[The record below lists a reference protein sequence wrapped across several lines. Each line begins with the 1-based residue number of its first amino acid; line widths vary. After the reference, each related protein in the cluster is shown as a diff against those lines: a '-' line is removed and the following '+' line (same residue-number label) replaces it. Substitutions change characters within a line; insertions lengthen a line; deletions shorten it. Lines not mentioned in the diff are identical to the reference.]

1 MTCPLVR
8 IFIIAPLRRQTM
20 KKKTAMLL
28 LTFLVIY
35 IFTFFVPRM
44 MPGDPFSYLDYADT
58 DTSGLMSEQH
68 KAVMREYYGMN
79 KPLVTQFAETVRNNL
94 HGNFGTSIYYK
105 GPVLSLVISKLG
117 WSLYM
122 IFSTQVLSLLFGL
135 MLAKLSVNH
144 PRIDPG
150 IYGFMTVMAEVPS
163 FLIGIA
169 LLFLV
174 AAQVKWI
181 PLSGAYASFAQYR
194 NGLERISDILI
205 HSIMPVA
212 AMVLATTPMFY
223 FTARTSFLNIME
235 KKYVYAARAKGIS
248 KPRIWR
254 KYVVLN
260 GMMPV
265 VARFFLCVA
274 RCVEATLLVEN
285 VFAYPGLGK
294 LMRDAVVY
302 RDYPLI
308 QGVFLI
314 ATVIVLLSS
323 YISDVIGLFI
333 SRENSYAKA
342 N

>member
-1 MTCPLVR
+1 
-8 IFIIAPLRRQTM
+8 M
-20 KKKTAMLL
+20 KRKTVMLL

-35 IFTFFVPRM
+35 IFTFFVPRL

-122 IFSTQVLSLLFGL
+122 LFSTQVLSLLFGL

-144 PRIDPG
+144 PRIDTG

-235 KKYVYAARAKGIS
+235 KKYVYAARAKGIP

-294 LMRDAVVY
+294 LMRDAVVF

-308 QGVFLI
+308 QGVFLVS
-314 ATVIVLLSS
+314 TVIVLLSS
-323 YISDVIGLFI
+323 YISDIIGLFI
-333 SRENSYAKA
+333 GKENEYAKT

>member
-1 MTCPLVR
+1 
-8 IFIIAPLRRQTM
+8 M
-20 KKKTAMLL
+20 KRKTVMLL

-35 IFTFFVPRM
+35 IFTFFVPRL

-79 KPLVTQFAETVRNNL
+79 KPLLTQFAETVRNNL

-194 NGLERISDILI
+194 NGLERISDILV

-314 ATVIVLLSS
+314 ATAIVLLSS

>member
-1 MTCPLVR
+1 M
-8 IFIIAPLRRQTM
+8 
-20 KKKTAMLL
+20 
-28 LTFLVIY
+28 
-35 IFTFFVPRM
+35 IFT
-44 MPGDPFSYLDYADT
+44 
-58 DTSGLMSEQH
+58 
-68 KAVMREYYGMN
+68 
-79 KPLVTQFAETVRNNL
+79 
-94 HGNFGTSIYYK
+94 
-105 GPVLSLVISKLG
+105 
-117 WSLYM
+117 
-122 IFSTQVLSLLFGL
+122 TQVLSLLFGL

>member
-122 IFSTQVLSLLFGL
+122 IFTTQVLSLLFGL

>member
-1 MTCPLVR
+1 
-8 IFIIAPLRRQTM
+8 M
-20 KKKTAMLL
+20 KRKTVMLL

-35 IFTFFVPRM
+35 IFTFFVPRL

-254 KYVVLN
+254 NYVVLN

>member
-1 MTCPLVR
+1 
-8 IFIIAPLRRQTM
+8 M
-20 KKKTAMLL
+20 KRKTVMLL

-35 IFTFFVPRM
+35 IFTFFVPRL

-265 VARFFLCVA
+265 VARFSCALQDVLRRLCLLKMFLHI
-274 RCVEATLLVEN
+274 R
-285 VFAYPGLGK
+285 GLG
-294 LMRDAVVY
+294 
-302 RDYPLI
+302 
-308 QGVFLI
+308 
-314 ATVIVLLSS
+314 S
-323 YISDVIGLFI
+323 
-333 SRENSYAKA
+333 
-342 N
+342 

>member
-1 MTCPLVR
+1 
-8 IFIIAPLRRQTM
+8 M
-20 KKKTAMLL
+20 KRKTVMLL

-35 IFTFFVPRM
+35 IFTFFVPRL

-94 HGNFGTSIYYK
+94 HGNLGTSIYYK

-144 PRIDPG
+144 PRIDTG

-223 FTARTSFLNIME
+223 FTARTSF
-235 KKYVYAARAKGIS
+235 S
-248 KPRIWR
+248 K
-254 KYVVLN
+254 
-260 GMMPV
+260 
-265 VARFFLCVA
+265 
-274 RCVEATLLVEN
+274 
-285 VFAYPGLGK
+285 
-294 LMRDAVVY
+294 
-302 RDYPLI
+302 
-308 QGVFLI
+308 
-314 ATVIVLLSS
+314 
-323 YISDVIGLFI
+323 
-333 SRENSYAKA
+333 
-342 N
+342 

>member
-1 MTCPLVR
+1 
-8 IFIIAPLRRQTM
+8 M
-20 KKKTAMLL
+20 KKKTVMLL

-35 IFTFFVPRM
+35 VFTFFVPRM

-58 DTSGLMSEQH
+58 DTSGLMSDQH

-79 KPLVTQFAETVRNNL
+79 KPLIMQFAETVRNNL

-105 GPVLSLVISKLG
+105 GPVFALVMSKLG
-117 WSLYM
+117 WSIYM
-122 IFSTQVLSLLFGL
+122 IFTTQVLSLLLGL
-135 MLAKLSVNH
+135 LLAKLSVNH
-144 PRIDPG
+144 TRLDPG
-150 IYGFMTVMAEVPS
+150 VFGVMTVIAEIPS

-181 PLSGAYASFAQYR
+181 PLSGAYASFARYTS
-194 NGLERISDILI
+194 GWDRISDILV
-205 HSIMPVA
+205 HSLMPIS
-212 AMVLATTPMFY
+212 AMVMATVPMFY
-223 FTARTSFLNIME
+223 FTARSSFLTIME
-235 KKYVYAARAKGIS
+235 KKYVYAARAKGL
-248 KPRIWR
+248 PQRRIWR
-254 KYVVLN
+254 RYIVLN

-294 LMRDAVVY
+294 LMRDAVMY

-308 QGVFLI
+308 QGVFLV

-323 YISDVIGLFI
+323 YISDVIGFFI
-333 SRENSYAKA
+333 SRENSYEKA

>member
-1 MTCPLVR
+1 
-8 IFIIAPLRRQTM
+8 
-20 KKKTAMLL
+20 
-28 LTFLVIY
+28 
-35 IFTFFVPRM
+35 
-44 MPGDPFSYLDYADT
+44 
-58 DTSGLMSEQH
+58 
-68 KAVMREYYGMN
+68 
-79 KPLVTQFAETVRNNL
+79 
-94 HGNFGTSIYYK
+94 
-105 GPVLSLVISKLG
+105 
-117 WSLYM
+117 M

-135 MLAKLSVNH
+135 MLAKLSINH

-314 ATVIVLLSS
+314 AAVIVLLSS

>member
-1 MTCPLVR
+1 
-8 IFIIAPLRRQTM
+8 M
-20 KKKTAMLL
+20 KRKTVMLL

-35 IFTFFVPRM
+35 IFTFFVPRL
-44 MPGDPFSYLDYADT
+44 MPCDPFSYLDYADT

>member
-1 MTCPLVR
+1 
-8 IFIIAPLRRQTM
+8 M
-20 KKKTAMLL
+20 KRKTVMLL

-35 IFTFFVPRM
+35 IFTFFVPRL

-181 PLSGAYASFAQYR
+181 PLSGVYASFAQYR

>member
-1 MTCPLVR
+1 
-8 IFIIAPLRRQTM
+8 M
-20 KKKTAMLL
+20 KRKTVMLL

-35 IFTFFVPRM
+35 IFTFFVPRL

-235 KKYVYAARAKGIS
+235 KKYVYAARAKGIP

-308 QGVFLI
+308 QGVFLVS
-314 ATVIVLLSS
+314 TVIVLLSS
-323 YISDVIGLFI
+323 YISDIIGLFI
-333 SRENSYAKA
+333 GKENEYAKT

>member
-1 MTCPLVR
+1 
-8 IFIIAPLRRQTM
+8 M
-20 KKKTAMLL
+20 KRKTVMLL

-35 IFTFFVPRM
+35 IFTFFVPRL

-205 HSIMPVA
+205 HSIMSVA

>member
-1 MTCPLVR
+1 
-8 IFIIAPLRRQTM
+8 M
-20 KKKTAMLL
+20 KRKTVMLL

-35 IFTFFVPRM
+35 IFTFFVPRL

-79 KPLVTQFAETVRNNL
+79 KPLLTQFAETVRNNL

-323 YISDVIGLFI
+323 FISDVIGLFI

>member
-1 MTCPLVR
+1 
-8 IFIIAPLRRQTM
+8 M

-35 IFTFFVPRM
+35 VFTFFVPRM

-68 KAVMREYYGMN
+68 KAVMREYYGMD
-79 KPLVTQFAETVRNNL
+79 KPLLTQFIETVKNNL
-94 HGNFGTSIYYK
+94 RGNFGTSIYYK
-105 GPVLSLVISKLG
+105 GPVFNLVMSKLG

-122 IFSTQVLSLLFGL
+122 IFITQILSLILGL
-135 MLAKLSVNH
+135 LLAKLSVNH
-144 PRIDPG
+144 PRIDTG
-150 IYGFMTVMAEVPS
+150 IYGFMTVMAEIPS

-181 PLSGAYASFAQYR
+181 PLSGAYSSFAQYKNEWDHVR
-194 NGLERISDILI
+194 DILI
-205 HSIMPVA
+205 HSLMPVT
-212 AMVLATTPMFY
+212 AMVIATTPMFY
-223 FTARTSFLNIME
+223 FTARTSFLNIIE
-235 KKYVYAARAKGIS
+235 KKYVYAARAKGLS
-248 KPRIWR
+248 ARRIWR

-294 LMRDAVVY
+294 LMRDAVLY

-308 QGVFLI
+308 QGVFLV
-314 ATVIVLLSS
+314 ATAIVLLSS
-323 YISDVIGLFI
+323 YISDIIGLFV
-333 SRENSYAKA
+333 SRENSYEKA